1 MAGAGG
7 QFYIIISAMAQLLVA
22 IMAQRSGTFIN
33 KQTSPSPG
41 YISAAAI
48 SRTISVNHSGRG
60 DFKHIQQAID
70 SIPDG
75 NSEWIRIH
83 VAAGTYREKVH
94 IKSNKPF
101 IVLEGEGRD
110 RTAMEWPDHYYR
122 SFNRVPTFESATFRC
137 DASDFQA
144 RNITFKNTYT
154 IDNNT
159 VPAVAAQVSGDR
171 SAFYN
176 CGFVGVQDTLNDQQ
190 GRHYYENCY
199 LEGAVDFIF
208 GHARSIFQ
216 GCTLWTCKLPS
227 WKYQG
232 FLTAQGRVLLSEDN
246 GFVFKECTVDG
257 VTPVYLGR
265 GWRFCSTVIF
275 YRTFLSNIIVPQG
288 WDAWNAKGHET
299 SLTMLESECTGPGS
313 NRTGRVPWSRV
324 ASGTEVARFTDI
336 NYVSSDGWL
345 GAQPH

>member
-1 MAGAGG
+1 
-7 QFYIIISAMAQLLVA
+7 MAQPLVAIMAQPLVA

-33 KQTSPSPG
+33 KQTSPSP
-41 YISAAAI
+41 AAAI

-110 RTAMEWPDHYYR
+110 HYYR
-122 SFNRVPTFESATFRC
+122 SFNRVSTFKSATFRC

-159 VPAVAAQVSGDR
+159 
-171 SAFYN
+171 
-176 CGFVGVQDTLNDQQ
+176 DTLNDQQ

-227 WKYQG
+227 WKYTG
-232 FLTAQGRVLLSEDN
+232 FLTAQGRESLSEDN

-345 GAQPH
+345 EPQPH